1 MSDFKREIGFGE
13 KVIKALRSFFY
24 KAFGGIK
31 VFCKVDETLPNI
43 NAESA
48 SSSDMISVDIPSA
61 IDDSS
66 RSRKGNSSLYSSI
79 MSYSTSCGN
88 VIIPNLVLGK
98 RRKPNNTSEIVDFEY
113 WGKVINGLDKMDS
126 LTKDNYPFYLC
137 PQTGTSILSCKSFEG
152 TVNGVSEPLLFS
164 KLKSLGEIEP
174 EIEILKDVSL
184 SIKNRDYGYKPD
196 IAIVWKS
203 RGICIDVEID
213 EPYDI
218 LSRKPIHYID
228 GDCNDYLRNAYFLE
242 NGWYVIR
249 VTEEQVIKKI
259 EDIYNYISQFVFAIT
274 EDERFKVDFDI
285 EPLKRWSREEAQR
298 MAENNYREGYLEES
312 LGRKIEVVT
321 PPTDDDDDY
330 NIPNGYKFERPQND
344 IIAHPYNDLSDR
356 LNDTAENNH
365 YLRIKKSGN
374 GYEYVTT
381 KGNIHFFFHGIRLFD
396 IVENKDYY
404 LPFAD
409 IDSYDGMED
418 IRINK
423 NDNQEWGDFIYDTIV
438 NCRPIHYKYSKTSEY
453 GPTERTV
460 LYLSPFIWLSHSS
473 ATEYREKNSITEW
486 LNGVTWNMH
495 KSLCNLC
502 NLSQFTGYCTYR
514 KDIRTF
520 NSCKI
525 LEGFAYN
532 CYKPWTCYDT
542 SDVLEVL
549 EKGDGK
555 LAEIIYSHF
564 TKDEKKDICNIAN
577 NGHALVM
584 QGRIDES
591 LEIYRTFS
599 IDYAINDEVTWGTA
613 ILDDINTY
621 NTSVIKFL
629 KC

>member
-1 MSDFKREIGFGE
+1 M
-13 KVIKALRSFFY
+13 KVIKTILSFL
-24 KAFGGIK
+24 KGAFSGIK
-31 VFCKVDETLPNI
+31 VFWKVDETLPNI
-43 NAESA
+43 NIESA
-48 SSSDMISVDIPSA
+48 SSSDIISVDIPSA
-61 IDDSS
+61 IDAITPSS
-66 RSRKGNSSLYSSI
+66 KGSSSSPSSI

-98 RRKPNNTSEIVDFEY
+98 RRKPNNTGEIVDFEY
-113 WGKVINGLDKMDS
+113 WGKVINGLEKMDS
-126 LTKDNYPFYLC
+126 LTKDDYPFYLC
-137 PQTGTSILSCKSFEG
+137 PQTGTSILSCTSFEG
-152 TVNGVSEPLLFS
+152 TVNGVSEPSLYT
-164 KLKSLGEIEP
+164 KLQCLKEIEP

-184 SIKNRDYGYKPD
+184 PIKNRDYGYKPD
-196 IAIVWKS
+196 IAIVWRSK
-203 RGICIDVEID
+203 GLCIDVEID

-249 VTEEQVIKKI
+249 VTEEQVIKKL
-259 EDIYNYISQFVFAIT
+259 DDVYKYISRLVFAIS
-274 EDERFKVDFDI
+274 EDERFKVDSDI
-285 EPLKRWSREEAQR
+285 KPLKRWTSEEAQR
-298 MAENNYREGYLEES
+298 MAESNYRERYLEVF
-312 LGRKIEVVT
+312 LGRKLEIVQQTTIE
-321 PPTDDDDDY
+321 
-330 NIPNGYKFERPQND
+330 NGEVNAPDGFGGKHPQMDILEYSYKDF
-344 IIAHPYNDLSDR
+344 SDR
-356 LNDTAENNH
+356 IKATAEKNQ

-381 KGNIHFFFHGIRLFD
+381 KDNIKYFFHGLRLLD
-396 IVENKDYY
+396 SVENKYYY
-404 LPFAD
+404 LSYAD
-409 IDSYDGMED
+409 IDSYDGLED
-418 IRINK
+418 IRIIK
-423 NDNQEWGDFIYDTIV
+423 NEDQEWDNFIYDTIV

-460 LYLSPFIWLSHSS
+460 LYLSPFVWLSHSS
-473 ATEYREKNSITEW
+473 ANEYREKHSITEW
-486 LNGVTWNMH
+486 LNGVSWNMH
-495 KSLCNLC
+495 KSLCNLY

-532 CYKPWTCYDT
+532 CYKPWACYDT

-549 EKGDGK
+549 EKGDGR

-564 TKDEKKDICNIAN
+564 TKDEKKEICNIAN

-584 QGRIDES
+584 QGRIDEA

-599 IDYAINDEVTWGTA
+599 RDYAVNDEVTWSTA

-621 NTSVIKFL
+621 ISKGIHKPEFEKVKEMLINDK
-629 KC
+629 